1 MNEVLY
7 VEDSTTSQL
16 LMRKYLEGIAALAI
30 APSLDAAVQLLRERR
45 FKLMIA
51 DYNFPEGNSLQLI
64 QYVRTS
70 PVHHNM
76 PVIVISSSMDGPM
89 LTRILRAGANDGQL
103 KPLRIAEFRALV
115 TQMLAAP
122 FFRSLDHPVI
132 DVFCFQWRSHL
143 GVHQFC
149 PELNLTVT
157 GPTKEEAGDRMRAAL
172 REYSGREGVTLG
184 RISDGLI
191 VRHMIDSPQ
200 GADPAPPVP

>member
-16 LMRKYLEGIAALAI
+16 LMRKYLEGIAVLTI
-30 APSLDAAVQLLRERR
+30 AASLDAAIQLLRERR

-70 PVHHNM
+70 PMHHQM

-89 LTRILRAGANDGQL
+89 LTRIVRAGANDGQV
-103 KPLRIAEFRALV
+103 KPLRIAEFRAMV
-115 TQMLAAP
+115 TKMLSAP
-122 FFRSLDHPVI
+122 YVRSLDHPVI

-157 GPTKEEAGDRMRAAL
+157 GPTREDAADSMRAAL
-172 REYSGREGVTLG
+172 EQYCGHEGVTLG
-184 RISDGLI
+184 GISDEVI
-191 VRHMIDSPQ
+191 VRHMIDS
-200 GADPAPPVP
+200 